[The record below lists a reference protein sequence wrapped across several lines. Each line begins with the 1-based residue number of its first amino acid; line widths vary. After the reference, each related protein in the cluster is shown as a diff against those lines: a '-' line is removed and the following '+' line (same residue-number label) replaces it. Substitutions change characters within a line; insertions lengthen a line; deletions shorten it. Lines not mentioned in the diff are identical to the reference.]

1 MGFQCGTSAA
11 RNRHLTSGRVIRQN
25 LIKIH
30 EQELQE
36 GKGRSGST
44 RVHSIT
50 PALLCFSVLL
60 RGGLSSA
67 AVTNELKASTQP
79 RSIPGSHYM
88 SYGSIMG
95 GGGSCSG
102 TQPPSVL
109 SPDATVGKIHKESHT
124 LSLPHFSQAVK
135 CVPSAHSPLARVSHV
150 VCPSMGAGKCEEW
163 MESLVSTPMSDTSSI
178 LSQQTGFLSVSEWVL
193 ISLHHC
199 AH

>member
-1 MGFQCGTSAA
+1 MFQCATERWAQLCCCDKRTQGLNT
-11 RNRHLTSGRVIRQN
+11 T
-25 LIKIH
+25 K
-30 EQELQE
+30 
-36 GKGRSGST
+36 
-44 RVHSIT
+44 VHSWLT
-50 PALLCFSVLL
+50 LHVLWL
-60 RGGLSSA
+60 
-67 AVTNELKASTQP
+67 
-79 RSIPGSHYM
+79 Y
-88 SYGSIMG
+88 YG